1 MSLDQLWST
10 HIWCSQVFFVILS
23 HLKYVLKKNKKNI
36 GIIKNPNSKF
46 EKFNNVYDNLFLW
59 ENKYVCICI
68 TIYVYIE
75 EIIVT
80 TGLLP

>member
-1 MSLDQLWST
+1 MYWKKQK
-10 HIWCSQVFFVILS
+10 
-23 HLKYVLKKNKKNI
+23 KYI